1 MKLSSTKKSNEHDIL
16 EAIIERYTEPTF
28 GSLTKKETDIMI
40 FRALQDL
47 GLIGNY
53 PDVYDVMS
61 KLKVTRAKARTLIA
75 ESSLRRS
82 SDEDL
87 KQELTKL
94 LESESILVAD
104 NKICLEIENPMLMDF
119 LRAKLKENKYITD
132 GSFSPEIVKLSVP
145 AYLAICKDYANVHYN
160 NLVALLNDNGISTTS
175 KIYETISGV
184 LVTGISQI
192 GGPLTGKI
200 TEIIKD
206 YLPKFINKL
215 KANNENNKKEN

>member
-1 MKLSSTKKSNEHDIL
+1 MKLSSTKKSNEHDVL

-119 LRAKLKENKYITD
+119 LRAELKKNKYITD

-145 AYLAICKDYANVHYN
+145 AYLRICKDYALNHYN
-160 NLVALLNDNGISTTS
+160 KLLALLNENGISTTS
-175 KIYETISGV
+175 DAYD
-184 LVTGISQI
+184 
-192 GGPLTGKI
+192 
-200 TEIIKD
+200 IIKD
-206 YLPKFINKL
+206 ILVTIVTTAGGPIAGKLTDIIMSQLPKIINKL
-215 KANNENNKKEN
+215 KAKNSENKND

>member
-1 MKLSSTKKSNEHDIL
+1 MKLSSTKKSNEHDVL

-119 LRAKLKENKYITD
+119 LRAELKKNKYITD

-145 AYLAICKDYANVHYN
+145 AYLRICKDYALNHYN
-160 NLVALLNDNGISTTS
+160 KLLALLNENGISTTS
-175 KIYETISGV
+175 DAYD
-184 LVTGISQI
+184 
-192 GGPLTGKI
+192 
-200 TEIIKD
+200 IIKD
-206 YLPKFINKL
+206 ILVTIVTTAGGPIAGKLTDIIMDKLPKIINKL
-215 KANNENNKKEN
+215 KAKNNENKND